1 MKSKQDCYSNTK
13 EGANGESNYDRENL
27 LMINIL
33 KIFQT
38 YRMPL
43 PEDSILSKEYL
54 FGRKAVV
61 DCFIYSNSA
70 N

>member
-1 MKSKQDCYSNTK
+1 LARWLVKYKGRCKYCGK
-13 EGANGESNYDRENL
+13 YDAENL

-33 KIFQT
+33 KTFKHIECLL
-38 YRMPL
+38 R
-43 PEDSILSKEYL
+43 EDSILSKEYL